1 MRIVF
6 LGTPPEAAVALQAI
20 VRADHDVAMVVTQP
34 DRRRGRGGET
44 LPSPVRRV
52 AEDLGLDVRT
62 PERAREV
69 VDDLRSSG
77 ADLGVVVAF
86 GQLLPDDVLESIP
99 HGFVNVHFSLLPRW
113 RGAAPV
119 ERAILAG
126 DTETGVCLMEIVEEL
141 DAGPVY
147 ACESIAIGP
156 DDTAGQL
163 RAELAERGA
172 ALLVDTLEDIP
183 GSDPTA
189 QEGEPT
195 YADKL
200 DPSEF
205 ELDWHRTAAE
215 LARVVRA
222 GNPRPGAWTTVDGQ
236 RLKVLRARPVA
247 GPGPG
252 DAPPGTLLDGPA
264 VATAEGRLDLVEVQP
279 AGKQAMA
286 ADAWA
291 RGLREVE
298 RLGS

>member
-6 LGTPPEAAVALQAI
+6 LGTPPEAAVALQAL
-20 VRADHDVAMVVTQP
+20 VRAGHDVALVITRP
-34 DRRRGRGGET
+34 DRRRGRGGKT
-44 LPSPVRRV
+44 LPSPVRRA

-69 VDDLRSSG
+69 VGDLRESD
-77 ADLGVVVAF
+77 AELGVVVAF
-86 GQLLPDDVLESIP
+86 GQLLPDDVLAAIP

-126 DTETGVCLMEIVEEL
+126 DAETGVCLMEIVQEL

-147 ACESIAIGP
+147 ACESIPIGP

-172 ALLVDTLEDIP
+172 ALLVDNLEAIP
-183 GSDPTA
+183 TVEPTP

-200 DPSEF
+200 DPAEF
-205 ELDWHRTAAE
+205 ELDWRLPAAE
-215 LARVVRA
+215 LDRVVRA

-236 RLKVLRARPVA
+236 RLKVLRARPVGEPA
-247 GPGPG
+247 PDDTSPG
-252 DAPPGTLLDGPA
+252 ALLDDPA
-264 VATAEGRLDLVEVQP
+264 VVTGEGRLELLEVQP
-279 AGKQAMA
+279 AGKQKMA
-286 ADAWA
+286 AEAWV
-291 RGLREVE
+291 RGLHGVE